1 MGSKR
6 EGATVGWGGDNCQVD
21 HMTTAVADSVE
32 VGEMGSKREGATVWG
47 GMVGRLDSS
56 LLQVGISNVGKVG
69 ETGNETEGALLGGQS
84 VIDQVM
90 A

>member
-1 MGSKR
+1 M
-6 EGATVGWGGDNCQVD
+6 
-21 HMTTAVADSVE
+21 ADSAE
-32 VGEMGSKREGATVWG
+32 VGEMGSKREGATVGG
-47 GMVGRLDSS
+47 GMVGDLDSS
-56 LLQVGISNVGKVG
+56 LLQVGIPNVVKVG

>member
-1 MGSKR
+1 MADSVEVGEMGSKR
-6 EGATVGWGGDNCQVD
+6 EGATVGGGGDNCQVD

-69 ETGNETEGALLGGQS
+69 ETESL
-84 VIDQVM
+84 IDQVM

>member
-1 MGSKR
+1 
-6 EGATVGWGGDNCQVD
+6 
-21 HMTTAVADSVE
+21 
-32 VGEMGSKREGATVWG
+32 MGSKREGATVWG

-84 VIDQVM
+84 LIDQVM